1 MKVKISYTVDVPD
14 WYRREINRFYGKPG
28 LATRQQ
34 VKNWFEAYGNSADDD
49 LAMQADNHQ
58 DADLDE
64 ALG

>member
-49 LAMQADNHQ
+49 LAMQADNNQ

>member
-1 MKVKISYTVDVPD
+1 MKVRISYTVDVPD

-49 LAMQADNHQ
+49 LAMQADNNQ